1 MKSYNLHSKFDIDDH
16 KRHFND
22 FIDLI
27 VLPDGSAKYAIP
39 DPISSMQ
46 KHLLQT
52 TGMSESEL
60 LELSPCNPESYFNWL
75 LNRTECVV
83 VYKDKIRYKYM
94 TIKQEEFV
102 NNLRRLNMISFKW

>member
-1 MKSYNLHSKFDIDDH
+1 MKSYNLHSKFNIDDH
-16 KRHFND
+16 KRNFND

-39 DPISSMQ
+39 DPISAMQ
-46 KHLLQT
+46 RYLLQT
-52 TGMSESEL
+52 TGISEDAL
-60 LELSPCNPESYFNWL
+60 LEISPSNPESYFNWL

-83 VYKDKIRYKYM
+83 VYKDKLRYRYM

-102 NNLRRLNMISFKW
+102 NNLISLNMISFKW